1 MTAQT
6 PSRRWRPT
14 AVIVAVLAL
23 TIAAVASLPGVGEA
37 AGKAAPSPTGQPF
50 ISGTAQQ
57 GMTLTTS
64 NGSWSDPP
72 THYDYQWFRCDTAG
86 ANCGEI
92 TNATSQTYVV
102 VASDVGSTLRVEVVA
117 GNNSGS
123 GSTFS
128 SATAIVQ
135 AAKPVVLVPFN
146 VQVPAISGT
155 VSVGSTLTTSN
166 GVWSGPPQAP
176 TSFTYAWSRCD
187 TGGNNCSAIS
197 GATGQT
203 YVLQAADVGSTL
215 RVTVTGANSAGS
227 SPSNSLVTAVV
238 PPVVAPPAAGC
249 PAGTTGVIQVAAVT
263 SPQRLLLDGQSVSPH
278 VVTPSAKT
286 IEVHFRVTACGG
298 RPVQGALVYATAVP
312 YNQYSIPAEA
322 KTGADGTV
330 NLTMTQ
336 LSGFPAARHQR
347 LLVVFARARKAGE
360 PLLTGISSRRLV
372 SFPVS
377 LHA

>member
-1 MTAQT
+1 
-6 PSRRWRPT
+6 
-14 AVIVAVLAL
+14 
-23 TIAAVASLPGVGEA
+23 
-37 AGKAAPSPTGQPF
+37 
-50 ISGTAQQ
+50 
-57 GMTLTTS
+57 MTLTTS

-72 THYDYQWFRCDTAG
+72 THYNYQWFRCDTTG
-86 ANCGEI
+86 GSCSEI

-117 GNNSGS
+117 GNDSGS
-123 GSTFS
+123 GAIFS
-128 SATAIVQ
+128 SAT
-135 AAKPVVLVPFN
+135 PVVLAALTVTKPLN
-146 VQVPAISGT
+146 VILPAISGT
-155 VSVGSTLTTSN
+155 ATVGSTLTASN
-166 GVWSGPPQAP
+166 GVWNGPPA
-176 TSFTYAWSRCD
+176 SFAYAWSRCD

-197 GATGQT
+197 GATGQS
-203 YVLQAADVGSTL
+203 YVLQPADAGSTL
-215 RVTVTGANSAGS
+215 RVTVTGTNAAGS
-227 SPSNSLVTAVV
+227 SPSTSLATAVV
-238 PPVVAPPAAGC
+238 PAVPVPPATGC

-263 SPQRLLLDGQSVSPH
+263 SPARLLLDGQSVNPA

-312 YNQYSIPAEA
+312 YNQYSVPAEGR
-322 KTGADGTV
+322 TGADGTV

-360 PLLTGISSRRLV
+360 PLLSGISSRRLV

-377 LHA
+377 LHG